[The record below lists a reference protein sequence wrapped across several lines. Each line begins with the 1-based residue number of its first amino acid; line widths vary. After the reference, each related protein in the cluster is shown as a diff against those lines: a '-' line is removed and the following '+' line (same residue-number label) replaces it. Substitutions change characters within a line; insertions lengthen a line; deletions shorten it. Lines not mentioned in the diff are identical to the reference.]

1 MSDVMMMRYAGV
13 SHVNDMINS
22 DKLQKFLGDEDK
34 NLVNEEP
41 HVTTILTSL
50 NNDKGP

>member
-22 DKLQKFLGDEDK
+22 DKPQKFLGDEPH

-41 HVTTILTSL
+41 HVTSVITSL
-50 NNDKGP
+50 NDKKGP